1 MVGYA
6 DEVDPE
12 KLSPTLR
19 EMHAAYMARSGSV
32 PGPFKVWLNNEKVA
46 LSMKAQADVAIRGS
60 SLSEREREIVILR
73 CAVACGSDYV
83 TTAHRRSGARVGL
96 SEAQVEAI
104 CSGGDPKFPDAH
116 EQAIFEVAKEM
127 SAHRHGSEAA
137 FKKGVAA
144 LGLPTICDIAAL
156 YGFYAATS
164 VTLNFCGARLSGP

>member
-12 KLSPTLR
+12 KLSPALK
-19 EMHAAYMARSGSV
+19 EMHTSYIARSGVV
-32 PGPFKVWLNNEKVA
+32 PGPFKVWMHNEKVA
-46 LSMKAQADVAIRGS
+46 QNMKAHADFTIRGS
-60 SLSEREREIVILR
+60 SLSERQREIVILL

-96 SEAQVEAI
+96 SEAQIEAI
-104 CSGGDPKFPDAH
+104 CSDGDPKFPDAR
-116 EQAIFEVAKEM
+116 EQGIFEVTKEM

-137 FKKGVAA
+137 FKKGVAT
-144 LGLPTICDIAAL
+144 LGLPIICEIAAL

-164 VTLNFCGARLSGP
+164 VTLNFCGARLSGT

>member
-12 KLSPTLR
+12 ELSPALK
-19 EMHAAYMARSGSV
+19 EMHANYMARSGAV
-32 PGPFKVWLNNEKVA
+32 PGPFKVWMYNEKVA
-46 LSMKAQADVAIRGS
+46 QGMKAQADFAIRGS

-96 SEAQVEAI
+96 SEAQIEAV
-104 CSGGDPKFPDAH
+104 CSGGDPKFADAR

-127 SAHRHGSEAA
+127 SAHRHGSDAA
-137 FKKGVAA
+137 FKKGVIA
-144 LGLPTICDIAAL
+144 LGLPTICEIAAL

-164 VTLNFCGARLSGP
+164 VTLNFCGARLSSP